1 MAVFDILK
9 GYKDY
14 GTFIV
19 DVFKA
24 ASDYGPSAPA
34 PGDVVTFNDHGEIVK
49 ATSSTMPIATGV
61 VFEADTPSVEAAGKY
76 VVLLGQ
82 GIVKTDNVARGQG
95 APSVG
100 DYVEVNNGVWTK
112 ASGAKVPS
120 GVVLEAS
127 DSGVYVIYKF
137 I

>member
-24 ASDYGPSAPA
+24 ESGYTPA
-34 PGDVVTFNDHGEIVK
+34 PGDVVTFNDHGEITK
-49 ATSSTMPIATGV
+49 ATSGTMPIATGI
-61 VFEADTPSVEAAGKY
+61 VFEANTPSVEAAGKY

-82 GIVKTDNVARGQG
+82 GIVKTDNVASG
-95 APSVG
+95 AGLPSVG

-112 ASGAKVPS
+112 ASEAKVPS

-127 DSGVYVIYKF
+127 NGVYVIYKF

>member
-19 DVFKA
+19 DAFKA
-24 ASDYGPSAPA
+24 ESGYTPA
-34 PGDVVTFNDHGEIVK
+34 PGDVVTFNANGEIAK
-49 ATSSTMPIATGV
+49 ATSGTMPIATGV
-61 VFEADTPSVEAAGKY
+61 VFEANTPSVEAAGKY

-82 GIVKTDNVARGQG
+82 GIVKTDNVASDTE

-100 DYVEVNNGVWTK
+100 DYVEVDGGVWKK
-112 ASGAKVPS
+112 AGTNVPS
-120 GVVLEAS
+120 GIVLEAS
-127 DSGVYVIYKF
+127 NGVYVIYKF